1 MDVPNQGLVILF
13 LQCIKTKHLQDTNKL
28 NDFNSDV
35 ELKGTAVC
43 EGIVTGK
50 ARVARTLTEAFE
62 TKPGEILITQYT
74 DIGWSPLF
82 PIIKGLVTEIG
93 GLLSHGSVVAR
104 EYGLPCVI
112 AVNGATEVFRTGD
125 DILLDAMKGV
135 VKRITKEERNT

>member
-1 MDVPNQGLVILF
+1 MQE
-13 LQCIKTKHLQDTNKL
+13 L
-28 NDFNSDV
+28 NISNDYNSDV
-35 ELKGTAVC
+35 ELRGTAVC
-43 EGIVTGK
+43 EGVVTGK
-50 ARVARTLTEAFE
+50 ARVARNLNEAFE

-125 DILLDAMKGV
+125 DILLDAVKGI
-135 VKRITKEERNT
+135 VKRITKEES